1 VSSQRLDDARK
12 RDLAGAV
19 RDAHVLVT
27 TGAGGVGKT
36 TTAAALGL
44 GGG

>member
-1 VSSQRLDDARK
+1 VS
-12 RDLAGAV
+12 AGLGPSI

-36 TTAAALGL
+36 TTPPRSASPRHARVAAPSC
-44 GGG
+44 